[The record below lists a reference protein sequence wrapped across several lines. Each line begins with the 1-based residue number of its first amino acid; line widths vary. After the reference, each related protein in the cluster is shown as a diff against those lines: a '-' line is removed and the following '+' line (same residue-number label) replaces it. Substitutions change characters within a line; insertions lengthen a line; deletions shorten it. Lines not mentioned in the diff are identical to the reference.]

1 MATRSSSNKK
11 TQKVQRI
18 PGLTYGEQGEL
29 VAQQQ
34 ATPLPK
40 VDGRSTNVPPPA
52 TNQIDQT
59 RAVPMEEEVS
69 VAMNAGGQPVLPP
82 MPMGMGNLL
91 DLKRPTERPNEAL
104 TTGIVPSLT
113 PQEIGDLDFAV
124 LADLADNSDVNALR
138 QAFSI

>member
-34 ATPLPK
+34 AAPLPK

-59 RAVPMEEEVS
+59 RAVPIEEEVS
-69 VAMNAGGQPVLPP
+69 VAMNEGGQPVIPK
-82 MPMGMGNLL
+82 MPMTNLL
-91 DLKRPTERPNEAL
+91 DITRDTERPNEPL
-104 TTGIVPSLT
+104 TSGAFVAQLSS
-113 PQEIGDLDFAV
+113 QEIGDLDFTV
-124 LADLADNSDVNALR
+124 LADLADNSDVEALR
-138 QAFSI
+138 QAYSF